1 MCVCVCVL
9 LCMSKSIA
17 CQFQVECKHHQ
28 KEKNIIIIA
37 LWLDL
42 YSIVMET
49 LRNASLSDKKWCTL
63 LVLKSSIFISDEYFN
78 SMTWVPK
85 AYIISYHWF
94 PTVCVNSKNVSAN
107 WQRLH
112 KICTWNIRNCFVPKW
127 CAWPIKTVSPCLF
140 KNAAHLYYL
149 AIYIHGLP

>member
-17 CQFQVECKHHQ
+17 CQFQDECKHHQ

-63 LVLKSSIFISDEYFN
+63 LVLKSSIFNQMNISIRWLEFQKRTSFLIIGFQQSVWIQKMYRRIDKDYTKYAHETYEIVLFRN
-78 SMTWVPK
+78 DVRGRLKPCHR
-85 AYIISYHWF
+85 AY
-94 PTVCVNSKNVSAN
+94 SKMP
-107 WQRLH
+107 L
-112 KICTWNIRNCFVPKW
+112 
-127 CAWPIKTVSPCLF
+127 
-140 KNAAHLYYL
+140 
-149 AIYIHGLP
+149 IYTI